1 MTVMASLAPNWQVM
15 GLMPRCTGR
24 VTATHS
30 TPSRP
35 WVSDSRKPLSHMSEH
50 RQRGGARLPCPAKAL
65 PKNLSYDNDRGNV
78 QLRVTLMAVVPLY
91 SLAIGLAS
99 SVPGLRHLTGRKT
112 GGTDSARYCYSVWL
126 RHLWMT
132 HTHGLRTEFDTMVE
146 LGPGDSVGVGLAA
159 LLSGTERYI
168 GIDTFPYPKTTLNLR
183 VLEELIVLFR
193 SHANVPDQTEFPR
206 LMPPLAAYAFPDH
219 ILTPKRLA
227 RSLSPARIDAIR
239 SALKDPAKRADQ
251 RERIAYLAPWRPDM
265 IPLRSVDLVLSQG
278 VMQFVDDLPAAY
290 RGMAAWLTPNGVMS
304 HEIAYQSI
312 GITREWNGHWICPEL
327 LWRVAAGQRR
337 HVTNRQPHS
346 EHLRLIAESGC
357 QIATNVAV
365 KRESR
370 IRRAD
375 LTPRFR
381 HLSDQDLVT
390 GSALIQAT
398 RLEP

>member
-1 MTVMASLAPNWQVM
+1 MASLAPNWQVM

-168 GIDTFPYPKTTLNLR
+168 GIDTFPYPKTTLNLDR
-183 VLEELIVLFR
+183 
-193 SHANVPDQTEFPR
+193 
-206 LMPPLAAYAFPDH
+206 
-219 ILTPKRLA
+219 K
-227 RSLSPARIDAIR
+227 
-239 SALKDPAKRADQ
+239 
-251 RERIAYLAPWRPDM
+251 
-265 IPLRSVDLVLSQG
+265 SVV
-278 VMQFVDDLPAAY
+278 
-290 RGMAAWLTPNGVMS
+290 
-304 HEIAYQSI
+304 
-312 GITREWNGHWICPEL
+312 
-327 LWRVAAGQRR
+327 
-337 HVTNRQPHS
+337 
-346 EHLRLIAESGC
+346 
-357 QIATNVAV
+357 
-365 KRESR
+365 
-370 IRRAD
+370 
-375 LTPRFR
+375 
-381 HLSDQDLVT
+381 
-390 GSALIQAT
+390 
-398 RLEP
+398 